1 MKVSRDNSS
10 SVFTFF
16 SEFLTMVTADDI
28 KDFGQVLN
36 PFEKVVVIVSETTE
50 VNELLMATATKTR
63 QRRR

>member
-16 SEFLTMVTADDI
+16 SEWLTMITADDI
-28 KDFGQVLN
+28 KGFGQVLN

-50 VNELLMATATKTR
+50 VRK
-63 QRRR
+63 